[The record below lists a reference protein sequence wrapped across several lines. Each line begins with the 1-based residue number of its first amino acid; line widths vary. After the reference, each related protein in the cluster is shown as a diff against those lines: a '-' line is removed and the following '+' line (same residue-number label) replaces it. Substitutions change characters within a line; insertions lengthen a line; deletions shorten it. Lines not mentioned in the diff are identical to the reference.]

1 MRQQTKPFI
10 VEIKQSRKLK
20 PATQKPSIWGTL
32 DLSVAEDQGAP
43 APSGMEPADTESGG
57 RL

>member
-20 PATQKPSIWGTL
+20 PANHKQSIWGRL
-32 DLSVAEDQGAP
+32 DLSVAADDDVGAKEI
-43 APSGMEPADTESGG
+43 EPATAARGDRS
-57 RL
+57 

>member
-32 DLSVAEDQGAP
+32 DLSVAEDRAV
-43 APSGMEPADTESGG
+43 ATTVIEPATAERGDQ
-57 RL
+57 L